1 MTFVVINPQ
10 MSELAY
16 GTHLFEGVYHSISLK
31 VNIGGGHTLLVW
43 LNGKEGGHCY
53 VIENLNG
60 RDVIS

>member
-43 LNGKEGGHCY
+43 LNGWLKKEAIVMWLKTSTGGM
-53 VIENLNG
+53 
-60 RDVIS
+60 